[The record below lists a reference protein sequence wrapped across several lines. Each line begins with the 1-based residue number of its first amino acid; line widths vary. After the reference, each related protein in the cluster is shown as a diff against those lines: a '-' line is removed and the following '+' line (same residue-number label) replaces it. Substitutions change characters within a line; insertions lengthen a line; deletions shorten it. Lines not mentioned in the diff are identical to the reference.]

1 MNAATGNP
9 GTSELSSTPHVSFIQ
24 IWKSSLTTPPARHQ
38 FQTPAEKVILAASRT
53 H

>member
-1 MNAATGNP
+1 MLLQVIQVRQSYP
-9 GTSELSSTPHVSFIQ
+9 STPRVSFIQ
-24 IWKSSLTTPPARHQ
+24 IWKSSLTTPPACHQ